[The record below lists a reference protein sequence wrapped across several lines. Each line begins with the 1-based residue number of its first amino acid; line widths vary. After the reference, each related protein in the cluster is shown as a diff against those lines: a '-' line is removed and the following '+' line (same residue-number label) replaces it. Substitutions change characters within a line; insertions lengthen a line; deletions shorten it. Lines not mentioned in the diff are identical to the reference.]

1 MTTTASQTKRQARRK
16 RMVRKQ
22 IYIQPQQDEQLKR
35 MAQQRDTS
43 EAELIREAIE
53 ILLDQQPSS
62 RPNKALP
69 PDEAAWHIILS
80 FVDSRRAEGLPGES
94 YKWEREDG
102 YDDERYR
109 RPWAQPREDAHD
121 SV

>member
-1 MTTTASQTKRQARRK
+1 MRRK

-22 IYIQPQQDEQLKR
+22 VYIYPQQEDQLKR

-53 ILLDQQPSS
+53 ILIAQQPA
-62 RPNKALP
+62 RQVRKALP
-69 PDEAAWHIILS
+69 PDEAAWQAILAA
-80 FVDSRRAEGLPGES
+80 VDRRRAEGVPGEP

-109 RPWAQPREDAHD
+109 RPWAQPNEAQ
-121 SV
+121 